1 MKVNILGIPIHNVD
15 LNEAVRTII
24 KRVDDYSL
32 NPIPRYVATANVDF
46 LVNTL
51 SWIPGKIK
59 HQELYQALIM
69 ADLVTADGMPIVWL
83 SALLGKRLKERV
95 TGADL
100 VPRLAA
106 AASVKAFS
114 LFLLGGREGVGE
126 KAAKKLLTQNP
137 GLKIAGCLS
146 PKISLKETDSKIIDQ
161 INKSKADI
169 LLLALGN
176 PKQEIWFQKNKH
188 LIKVPVSIGVGGT
201 YEFIA
206 GTVSRSPKWMQK
218 SGLEWVYRLYQEPKR
233 LWKRYCLDITK
244 FGFLAGLF
252 ILSEISNKIFDRL
265 GSEKIVYDKEHF
277 NTCVRGEK

>member
-1 MKVNILGIPIHNVD
+1 MKVNILGIPIHNVGLD
-15 LNEAVRTII
+15 EAVRTII

-100 VPRLAA
+100 VPKLAA
-106 AASVKAFS
+106 AASAKELS

-146 PKISLKETDSKIIDQ
+146 PKISLKETDSKVIDQ
-161 INKSKADI
+161 INQSKADI

-176 PKQEIWFQKNKH
+176 PKQEIWFQRNKH

-233 LWKRYCLDITK
+233 LWKRYCLGITK
-244 FGFLAGLF
+244 FSFLAGLF
-252 ILSEISNKIFDRL
+252 ILSEIFNKNFDRL
-265 GSEKIVYDKEHF
+265 GSEKIIGDKEHF
-277 NTCVRGEK
+277 NTCMRGEK